1 MTIFKYFQG
10 DGGLKVENRFIYLDF
25 ISFIELVQ

>member
-10 DGGLKVENRFIYLDF
+10 GVGLKVENRFIYLDF